1 MSKPITVVSNDMVY
15 KNEIPLK
22 VYAFLVATRHHG
34 LTEAQGNE
42 VADLGFQM
50 YANISNAD
58 AVHLFNWI
66 AYNYDNIESY
76 EQAMGLYAEV
86 RYKNL
91 MKEAVEKPVSHWLTK
106 GMYVFQYGDFSAES
120 KDLRVIDS
128 LVVRWVEDHW
138 QEFSDWVSNE
148 GSTLTKEN
156 YDEYFDKFFSEFV
169 KEVV

>member
-1 MSKPITVVSNDMVY
+1 MITVVSNDMVY
-15 KNEIPLK
+15 KNQIPLK
-22 VYAFLVATRHHG
+22 VYGFLVATRHHG

-42 VADLGFQM
+42 VADLGFEM
-50 YANISNAD
+50 FVNIDNAD

-86 RYKNL
+86 KYSNPIK
-91 MKEAVEKPVSHWLTK
+91 KAVKAPSLHLLTS
-106 GMYVFQYGDFSAES
+106 GIYVFKYGDFSAES

-128 LVVRWVEDHW
+128 VVSRWIEDNW
-138 QEFSDWVSNE
+138 QEFSNWVSNQ

-156 YDEYFDKFFSEFV
+156 YEQYFDKFFSIFV
-169 KEVV
+169 KEIE